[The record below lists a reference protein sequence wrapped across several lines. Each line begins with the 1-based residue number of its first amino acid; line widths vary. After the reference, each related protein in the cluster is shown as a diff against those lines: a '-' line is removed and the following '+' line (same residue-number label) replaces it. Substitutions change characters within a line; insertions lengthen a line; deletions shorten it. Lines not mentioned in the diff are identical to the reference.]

1 MEFSLYKWRIPLV
14 TSTNGFPE
22 TKFIVSEA
30 VLVPSKGVESLV
42 DRLDEEVAE
51 LFSIEGDVSVNSKNY
66 YVYKKI

>member
-14 TSTNGFPE
+14 TSTNGLPE

>member
-1 MEFSLYKWRIPLV
+1 MV

-51 LFSIEGDVSVNSKNY
+51 LFSIEGDVSVNSKNHLEKSNEL
-66 YVYKKI
+66 VIFL